1 MNRKGWAFRLKQGVQ
16 LLLVVALVSALADW
30 WRSPKVP
37 ADAAQM
43 RLPESAQT
51 LAQASQNDTVVL
63 YFWATWCGICRHT
76 SPALEK
82 LHQDG
87 VKVVGIALQSGS
99 DAEVQRYLREH
110 NWHFATLN
118 DSHGEWSRRWKI
130 RATPTIVFV
139 RGGKVRHSTSGMASY
154 WGLKARW
161 AAVSLVSK

>member
-1 MNRKGWAFRLKQGVQ
+1 MNHKGWAFRLKQGVQ

-99 DAEVQRYLREH
+99 DADIGRYLAGH
-110 NWHFATLN
+110 GWHFDTVN
-118 DSHGEWSRRWKI
+118 DSGTLARQWQV
-130 RATPTIVFV
+130 RAVPTVVLVRTGRIV
-139 RGGKVRHSTSGMASY
+139 HSTSGIASY
-154 WGLKARW
+154 YGLKSRIRLADW
-161 AAVSLVSK
+161 KDG

>member
-1 MNRKGWAFRLKQGVQ
+1 MNRKGIAFRLKQGVQ
-16 LLLVVALVSALADW
+16 LLLIVALVSALADW
-30 WRSPKVP
+30 WRSPAVP

-51 LAQASQNDTVVL
+51 LAQASRDETVVL
-63 YFWATWCGICRHT
+63 YFWATWCSICRHT

-87 VKVVGIALQSGS
+87 VKVVGIVLQSGS
-99 DAEVQRYLREH
+99 EAEVQAYLRDH

-118 DSHGEWSRRWKI
+118 DPRGAVSQRWKI

-139 RGGKVRHSTSGMASY
+139 RGGKVRHSTSGIASY
-154 WGLKARW
+154 WGLKARL
-161 AAVSLVSK
+161 AAVSLTAP